1 MMKMVIFVTFTPC
14 IVSICGSLLRGQS
27 ATENME
33 WSTIY
38 VAFFS
43 LFYIVE
49 LLFMLCYF
57 GNVLTTSLELV
68 QESVYDSKWYT
79 YPLNM
84 QKDCA
89 FMMRSAQSPF
99 WISAF
104 GIMPCTL
111 ENFAAVINSA
121 ISFFMVMRTMA

>member
-1 MMKMVIFVTFTPC
+1 
-14 IVSICGSLLRGQS
+14 
-27 ATENME
+27 ME

-38 VAFFS
+38 VATFS

-49 LLFMLCYF
+49 ILFLLCLF
-57 GNVLTTSLELV
+57 GNILTSNLALV
-68 QESVYDSKWYT
+68 ADMAYDSQWYN
-79 YPLNM
+79 YPIRIQMYL
-84 QKDCA
+84 A
-89 FMMRSAQSPF
+89 FMIRSAQAPF

-121 ISFFMVMRTMA
+121 ISFFMVMRNFS

>member
-1 MMKMVIFVTFTPC
+1 
-14 IVSICGSLLRGQS
+14 
-27 ATENME
+27 ME

-43 LFYIVE
+43 LFYITE
-49 LLFMLCYF
+49 LLFMLCFF

-68 QESVYDSKWYT
+68 AQTVYDSNWYL
-79 YPLNM
+79 YPIYM

-89 FMMRSAQSPF
+89 FMIRSAQSPF

-111 ENFAAVINSA
+111 ENFAAVIWNYEKQK
-121 ISFFMVMRTMA
+121 T

>member
-1 MMKMVIFVTFTPC
+1 
-14 IVSICGSLLRGQS
+14 
-27 ATENME
+27 ME

-57 GNVLTTSLELV
+57 GNVLTTSLQLV
-68 QESVYDSKWYT
+68 TESAYDSKWYI
-79 YPLNM
+79 YPTNM

-89 FMMRSAQSPF
+89 FMIRSAQTPF

-111 ENFAAVINSA
+111 ENFAAVRREY
-121 ISFFMVMRTMA
+121 ISSR